1 MVNVNNIMG
10 LINTIMG
17 CNGLVMD
24 EHFTTNEI
32 TMYGFSVGG
41 SYEKGNLISMELIL
55 SNKDL
60 QNNVY
65 RVKELNTYV
74 QNNGKGWVEHGTVT
88 VEQLQQIT
96 KQLVKNN

>member
-10 LINTIMG
+10 LINVIMG
-17 CNGLVMD
+17 NNGLIME

-60 QNNVY
+60 QNNIC

-74 QNNGKGWVEHGTVT
+74 QNNGKGWVEHGTVNM
-88 VEQLQQIT
+88 EQLQQIT

>member
-10 LINTIMG
+10 LINIIMG
-17 CNGLVMD
+17 NNGLIME

-32 TMYGFSVGG
+32 TMYGFSVIG
-41 SYEKGNLISMELIL
+41 SYNKGNLISMELIL

-74 QNNGKGWVEHGTVT
+74 QNNGRGWVEHGTVT

>member
-10 LINTIMG
+10 LINTIMV

-24 EHFTTNEI
+24 EHFSTNEI

-60 QNNVY
+60 QNNVF

-74 QNNGKGWVEHGTVT
+74 QNNGKGWVEHGTVNM
-88 VEQLQQIT
+88 EQLQQIT